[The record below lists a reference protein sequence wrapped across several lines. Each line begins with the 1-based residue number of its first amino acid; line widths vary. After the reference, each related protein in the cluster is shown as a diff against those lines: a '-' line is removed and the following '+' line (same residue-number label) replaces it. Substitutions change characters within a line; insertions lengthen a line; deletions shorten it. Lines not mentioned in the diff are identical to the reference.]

1 MRIALLQLLP
11 AGSAE
16 ENRAKGEAYCRLAKK
31 EGADIALFPEMW
43 SCGYSFPQEIGAL
56 RASAVAAD
64 GEFLSSFGNLAQEL
78 NMAIGITFLE
88 KYSPS
93 PRNSF
98 CLFDRHGRC
107 VLHYAKVHTCDF
119 GEERCLTA
127 GGSIPRRG
135 IGYRR
140 RHGESR
146 RNDLL

>member
-1 MRIALLQLLP
+1 MKIALLQLLP

-16 ENRAKGEAYCRLAKK
+16 KTAPKARRTAAAQRKRAQ
-31 EGADIALFPEMW
+31 DIALFPEMW
-43 SCGYSFPQEIGAL
+43 SCGYSFPQETGAL

-64 GEFLSSFGNLAQEL
+64 GEFLSSFGGLAQEL

-88 KYSPS
+88 QYLPS
-93 PRNSF
+93 PRNSL

-127 GGSIPRRG
+127 GKHSPSRSWTPRTAR
-135 IGYRR
+135 
-140 RHGESR
+140 
-146 RNDLL
+146 

>member
-16 ENRAKGEAYCRLAKK
+16 ENRAKGEAYCRRAKK
-31 EGADIALFPEMW
+31 AGADIALFPEMW
-43 SCGYSFPQEIGAL
+43 SCGYSFPQETDAL

-64 GEFLSSFGNLAQEL
+64 GEFLSSFGSLAQEL

-88 KYSPS
+88 QYLPS
-93 PRNSF
+93 PRNSL

-127 GGSIPRRG
+127 GEHSPSRSWTPRTAR
-135 IGYRR
+135 
-140 RHGESR
+140 
-146 RNDLL
+146 